1 MENEFYDSAPEALDE
16 TPDYTPEEES
26 PETEETKKSP
36 KNLLIILIIAL
47 CVLVLAGVAAFI
59 FRGSVFYKLALND
72 ISKNNYEAAAKMIE
86 KSDTDEAAVLA
97 IYIDLRVDFNKHYM
111 KMLNNFDPARI
122 DRWYEKAE
130 EAAAEYEILPD
141 EIRVD
146 IDAFRCKLGVIK
158 DSVTVYDSL
167 RYDVKDMMQVFEE
180 INRLVETDS
189 EGNKISFRVKDVT
202 RKTRR
207 WRTLCDNL
215 SNFSSNIPNGEKV
228 YLLSYLVSEAYAECD
243 EIDAQ
248 MQNLLNNGFSET
260 DKIKSTGQGHKSF
273 NDVRNSNGVTL
284 NFSDPEEYEKY
295 MYNDICKKL
304 MEYVAEYYFTD

>member
-1 MENEFYDSAPEALDE
+1 MENENYNSAPDIRDE
-16 TPDYTPEEES
+16 VTENSYDDSTS
-26 PETEETKKSP
+26 VTEEKKP
-36 KNLLIILIIAL
+36 KTLIIAL
-47 CVLVLAGVAAFI
+47 IIVGCVLVLSLIGFLI
-59 FRGSVFYKLALND
+59 FKSSIFYKLALSD
-72 ISKNNYEAAAKMIE
+72 IEKNNYEAASEMIAKSN
-86 KSDTDEAAVLA
+86 KDEAAVLSE
-97 IYIDLRVDFNKHYM
+97 YVDLRVDFNKHYLN
-111 KMLNNFDPARI
+111 MLEKFDPARI
-122 DRWYEKAE
+122 NKWYEKAE
-130 EAAAEYEILPD
+130 KVASEYDILPD
-141 EIRVD
+141 EIRMD
-146 IDAFRCKLGVIK
+146 IDSFRCKLGIIR

-189 EGNKISFRVKDVT
+189 EGNKISFRVKDIT

-215 SNFSSNIPNGEKV
+215 NNFSSNIPDGEKV
-228 YLLSYLVSEAYAECD
+228 YLLSYLISEAYSECD

-248 MQNLLNNGFSET
+248 MQNLINNGFSET

-284 NFSDPEEYEKY
+284 NFSNPDDYERY

-304 MEYVAEYYFTD
+304 MEYVAEFYFTD

>member
-1 MENEFYDSAPEALDE
+1 MENENYNSAPDIRDE
-16 TPDYTPEEES
+16 VTENSYDDSTS
-26 PETEETKKSP
+26 VTEEKKP
-36 KNLLIILIIAL
+36 KTLIIAL
-47 CVLVLAGVAAFI
+47 IIVGCVLVLSLIGFLI
-59 FRGSVFYKLALND
+59 FKSSIFYKLALSD
-72 ISKNNYEAAAKMIE
+72 IEKNNYEAASEMIAKSN
-86 KSDTDEAAVLA
+86 KDEAAVLSE
-97 IYIDLRVDFNKHYM
+97 YVDLRVDFNKHYLN
-111 KMLNNFDPARI
+111 MLEKFDPARI
-122 DRWYEKAE
+122 NKWYEKAE
-130 EAAAEYEILPD
+130 KVASEYDNLPD
-141 EIRVD
+141 EIRMD
-146 IDAFRCKLGVIK
+146 IDSFRCKLGIIR

-189 EGNKISFRVKDVT
+189 EGNKISFRVKDIT

-215 SNFSSNIPNGEKV
+215 NNFSSNIPDGEKV
-228 YLLSYLVSEAYAECD
+228 YLLSYLISEAYSECD

-248 MQNLLNNGFSET
+248 MQNLINNGFSET

-284 NFSDPEEYEKY
+284 NFSNPDDYERY

-304 MEYVAEYYFTD
+304 MEYVAEFYFTD

>member
-1 MENEFYDSAPEALDE
+1 MENENYNSAPDIRDE
-16 TPDYTPEEES
+16 VTENSYDDSTS
-26 PETEETKKSP
+26 VTEEKKP
-36 KNLLIILIIAL
+36 KTLIIAL
-47 CVLVLAGVAAFI
+47 IIVGCVLVLSFI
-59 FRGSVFYKLALND
+59 GFLIFKSSIFYKLALSD
-72 ISKNNYEAAAKMIE
+72 IEKNNYEAASEMIAKSN
-86 KSDTDEAAVLA
+86 KDEAAVLSE
-97 IYIDLRVDFNKHYM
+97 YVDLRVDFNKHYLN
-111 KMLNNFDPARI
+111 MLEKFDPARI
-122 DRWYEKAE
+122 NKWYEKAE
-130 EAAAEYEILPD
+130 KVASEYDILPD
-141 EIRVD
+141 EIRMD
-146 IDAFRCKLGVIK
+146 IDSFRCKLGIIR

-189 EGNKISFRVKDVT
+189 EGNKISFRVKDIT

-215 SNFSSNIPNGEKV
+215 NNFSSNIPDGEKV
-228 YLLSYLVSEAYAECD
+228 YLLSYLISEAYSECD

-248 MQNLLNNGFSET
+248 MQNLINNGFSET

-284 NFSDPEEYEKY
+284 NFSNPDDYERY

-304 MEYVAEYYFTD
+304 MEYVAEFYFTD

>member
-1 MENEFYDSAPEALDE
+1 MENENYNSAPDIRDE
-16 TPDYTPEEES
+16 VTENSYDDSTS
-26 PETEETKKSP
+26 VTEEKKP
-36 KNLLIILIIAL
+36 KTLIIAL
-47 CVLVLAGVAAFI
+47 IIVGCVLVLSLIGFLI
-59 FRGSVFYKLALND
+59 FKSSIFYKLALSD
-72 ISKNNYEAAAKMIE
+72 IEKNNYEAASEMIAKSN
-86 KSDTDEAAVLA
+86 KDEAAVLSE
-97 IYIDLRVDFNKHYM
+97 YVDLRVDFNKHYLN
-111 KMLNNFDPARI
+111 MLEKFDPARI
-122 DRWYEKAE
+122 NKWYEKAE
-130 EAAAEYEILPD
+130 KVASEYEILPD
-141 EIRVD
+141 EIRMD
-146 IDAFRCKLGVIK
+146 IDSFRCKLGVIR

-189 EGNKISFRVKDVT
+189 EGNKISFRVKDIT

-215 SNFSSNIPNGEKV
+215 NNFSSNIPDGEKV
-228 YLLSYLVSEAYAECD
+228 YLLSYLISEAYSECD

-248 MQNLLNNGFSET
+248 MQNLINNGFSET

-284 NFSDPEEYEKY
+284 NFSNPDDYERY

-304 MEYVAEYYFTD
+304 MEYVAEFYFTD